1 MPMSVGAIHPARLP
15 VKFCRPVHFPDVAG
29 PASVCVTAQRFEV
42 HMPRPMQ
49 ARIRIA
55 MAARWLA
62 TIPTSTILEA
72 ITGPAPVNVLRTRVG
87 EAPAAI
93 HLSESQPETS
103 AVAANTKKARLVTKD
118 MTWTEKWRSRSRYVG
133 NHVMKKYQT

>member
-42 HMPRPMQ
+42 HMPRPMK

-72 ITGPAPVNVLRTRVG
+72 ISGPAPVNVLRTRVG
-87 EAPAAI
+87 VAPAGT
-93 HLSESQPETS
+93 HLYESHPDAS
-103 AVAANTKKARLVTKD
+103 AEMALTRKADLVNTD
-118 MTWTEKWRSRSRYVG
+118 MAWTEK
-133 NHVMKKYQT
+133 

>member
-1 MPMSVGAIHPARLP
+1 MPMSVGAMHPARLP

-72 ITGPAPVNVLRTRVG
+72 ISGPAPVNVLRTRG
-87 EAPAAI
+87 GGAPAAI
-93 HLSESQPETS
+93 HLSESHPDAS
-103 AVAANTKKARLVTKD
+103 AEMARAENARLVTTD
-118 MTWTEKWRSRSRYVG
+118 MAWTGK
-133 NHVMKKYQT
+133 

>member
-1 MPMSVGAIHPARLP
+1 MSVGGMHRGGLA
-15 VKFCRPVHFPDVAG
+15 VKFCRPVHFPDVGG

-55 MAARWLA
+55 MAGRWLA

-72 ITGPAPVNVLRTRVG
+72 ISGPAPVNVLRTRVG
-87 EAPAAI
+87 VAPAAI
-93 HLSESQPETS
+93 HLSESHPDAS
-103 AVAANTKKARLVTKD
+103 AEMARTKKARLVTTD
-118 MTWTEKWRSRSRYVG
+118 MAWTEK
-133 NHVMKKYQT
+133 